1 MKSLTF
7 CVLIL
12 AMLESL
18 LSLARGEVVLLSLP
32 ASPLARE
39 VWGAE
44 GERDLGRVETL
55 DTPARLPRGL
65 SH

>member
-1 MKSLTF
+1 
-7 CVLIL
+7 
-12 AMLESL
+12 MLESL

>member
-1 MKSLTF
+1 
-7 CVLIL
+7 
-12 AMLESL
+12 MLESL

-65 SH
+65 SHCRAY